1 MYFIALGVWPNK
13 LGSRL
18 FVIFEIFLKIKEY
31 HRPILQ
37 KFYQQKQK
45 NDF

>member
-1 MYFIALGVWPNK
+1 MAFGVWPNK

-18 FVIFEIFLKIKEY
+18 FVIFEFFLKNNESQ
-31 HRPILQ
+31 RAILQ
-37 KFYQQKQK
+37 IFYQQKQK